1 MYPDPI
7 YEYSIVNKFYKLP
20 IAEQEQRYED
30 LVRRA
35 LPLWDIKRNSPL
47 ELLKI
52 RENAVFRLFDRDE
65 NKKYVVRVHRA
76 YYHSHSEIRSE
87 WKWIAALREHGIL
100 TPVLRHSSKDRMIEI
115 VQTYGVPEPRQV
127 DIVDWIEGEQL
138 GSVEQGV
145 QGSDAEI
152 RTHYEVLGSIMAQMH
167 NQAEHWQPPM
177 GFTRHA
183 WDVDG
188 LVGKDPFW
196 GRFWNLP
203 DLSAMQRNT
212 LLEVR
217 TKLRAD
223 LTELGT
229 APDRY
234 GLIHADL
241 VFENVMVGPDGI
253 RVIDFDDCG
262 YGWHLFDIATSI
274 IFLHGTGHFAMAK
287 EALVAGYRQ
296 NRPLPDDHLAWFPV
310 LLMARATTYLG
321 WMHTR
326 SETETAREM
335 TPYIIELVM
344 NLAED
349 YLGNL

>member
-1 MYPDPI
+1 MND
-7 YEYSIVNKFYKLP
+7 FYQLP
-20 IAEQEQRYED
+20 VAELENRYEE

-35 LPLWDIKRNSPL
+35 LPLWGIDRDSAL
-47 ELLKI
+47 GLLKL
-52 RENAVFRLFDRDE
+52 RENAVYAVTDRAANE
-65 NKKYVVRVHRA
+65 KLVIRVHRA
-76 YYHSHSEIRSE
+76 GYHSDAELRSE
-87 WKWIAALREHGIL
+87 WQWITGLKEYGVL
-100 TPVLRHSSKDRMIEI
+100 TPEPRYSRNGRMFEI
-115 VQTYGVPEPRQV
+115 VESPGVPEPRQV
-127 DIVDWIEGEQL
+127 DIVDWIEGEQW
-138 GSVEQGV
+138 GSVEEGLE
-145 QGSDAEI
+145 GSPDEI
-152 RTHYEVLGSIMAQMH
+152 RVHFETLGSTMAKMH
-167 NQAEHWQPPM
+167 NHARHWQAPE

-188 LVGKDPFW
+188 LTGDEPFW
-196 GRFWNLP
+196 GRFWELP
-203 DLSAMQRNT
+203 ALSARQRDMM
-212 LLEVR
+212 LEVR
-217 TKLRAD
+217 DRLRAG

-229 APDRY
+229 APDIY

-241 VFENVMVGPDGI
+241 VFENVLTGADGI

>member
-1 MYPDPI
+1 MTDF
-7 YEYSIVNKFYKLP
+7 YEVP
-20 IAEQEQRYED
+20 VAELENRYEA

-35 LPLWDIKRNSPL
+35 LPLWGIDRDSAL
-47 ELLKI
+47 SLLKL
-52 RENAVFRLFDRDE
+52 RENAVYAVTDNATNEKL
-65 NKKYVVRVHRA
+65 VVRIHRA
-76 YYHSHSEIRSE
+76 DYHSDAELRSE
-87 WKWIAALREHGIL
+87 WQWIAGLREYGVL
-100 TPVLRHSSKDRMIEI
+100 TPVLRHSNNDRMFEI
-115 VQTYGVPEPRQV
+115 VESPGVPEPRQV
-127 DIVDWIEGEQL
+127 DIVDWIDGEQF
-138 GSVEQGV
+138 GSEERGLE
-145 QGSDAEI
+145 GSPGEI
-152 RTHYEVLGSIMAQMH
+152 RARFETLGGVMAKMH
-167 NQAEHWQPPM
+167 NQAQHWQAPE

-183 WDVDG
+183 WNVDG
-188 LVGKDPFW
+188 LTGDEPFW
-196 GRFWNLP
+196 GRFWELP
-203 DLSAMQRNT
+203 ALTARQRDMM
-212 LLEVR
+212 LEVR
-217 TKLRAD
+217 DRLRA
-223 LTELGT
+223 ELAAFGT
-229 APDRY
+229 APGRY

-241 VFENVMVGPDGI
+241 VSENILTGADGI

-335 TPYIIELVM
+335 TPRIIDLVM
-344 NLAED
+344 DLAED

>member
-1 MYPDPI
+1 MTDF
-7 YEYSIVNKFYKLP
+7 YELP
-20 IAEQEQRYED
+20 VVALEKRYEV
-30 LVRRA
+30 LVRDA
-35 LPLWDIKRNSPL
+35 LPLWDIDRNSALSPL
-47 ELLKI
+47 KL
-52 RENAVFRLFDRDE
+52 RENAVYAVTDSATNERL
-65 NKKYVVRVHRA
+65 VVRIHRA
-76 YYHSHSEIRSE
+76 DYHSDAELRSE
-87 WKWIAALREHGIL
+87 WQWITGLKEYGVL
-100 TPVLRHSSKDRMIEI
+100 TPEPRYSRNKRMFEI
-115 VQTYGVPEPRQV
+115 VESPGVPEPRQV
-127 DIVDWIEGEQL
+127 DIVEWIEGEQL
-138 GSVEQGV
+138 GSVEEGLE
-145 QGSDAEI
+145 GSPDQI
-152 RTHYEVLGSIMAQMH
+152 RARFETLGSTMAKMH
-167 NQAEHWQPPM
+167 NHASRWQAPE

-188 LVGKDPFW
+188 LTGDEPFW
-196 GRFWNLP
+196 GRFWELP
-203 DLSAMQRNT
+203 ALNARQRDMM
-212 LLEVR
+212 LEIR
-217 TKLRAD
+217 DRLRAG

-229 APDRY
+229 APDIY

-241 VFENVMVGPDGI
+241 VFENVLTGADGI

-274 IFLHGTGHFAMAK
+274 IFLRGTGHFAMAK